1 MLINTVAING
11 FKAIIRETVERQGWD
26 LPKPTIDYCVM
37 ILSDK
42 LDKNPW
48 DPQPSY
54 AEQYM
59 TLRTAEQARLLGDT
73 CFFAR
78 AVFPDYLERRG
89 ITSSYFTQL
98 GQGCYTRVLKEHD
111 IPAVEQLNRHFDY
124 IAEMVWTAVRSEG
137 NFRSMWEL

>member
-1 MLINTVAING
+1 MLI
-11 FKAIIRETVERQGWD
+11 KETLDSQGWE
-26 LPKPTIDYCVM
+26 LPRPIVDYCVH
-37 ILSDK
+37 ILTDK

-78 AVFPDYLERRG
+78 AVFPDYMQRRG
-89 ITSSYFTQL
+89 LTADYFVML
-98 GQGCYTRVLKEHD
+98 GTGCYSRVLREYD
-111 IPAVEQLNRHFDY
+111 IPAIQQLNDHFEY
-124 IAEMVWTAVRSEG
+124 VAEMVWTAVRAQG
-137 NFRSMWEL
+137 QFRSMWQL